1 MKKIITVIA
10 ALSLALI
17 PLAACQ
23 NINPDNSNVLTIK
36 TTVYPIVE
44 FTKRIG
50 GDAVDV
56 QSVFANGS
64 DSHIYDPTPQEIVDL
79 NDADLF
85 LNIDIGDY
93 HTITEKLKAAA
104 PNLEFVDV
112 AAGVATIEGGHNH
125 DHDHNESEANHDEE
139 HDHDHNESEA
149 NHDEEHDHDHDESEA
164 SHDEEHN
171 HEFDPHIWLD
181 PVRAS
186 FMAENIKNELV
197 RKLPDQAAAFEA
209 NFETLKT
216 ELATLNDEFSTGL
229 EPYAEDTFFVTHAAY
244 GYLADEYHLNQVAL
258 SGFTGDSEL
267 SSAQLVEIA
276 DELKAHNTQYIL
288 AEKNVSN
295 KQADVLANELDI
307 STLPIYNLETLTQ
320 AEIDGGQTYFTL
332 MRENLKNLQAALK

>member
-23 NINPDNSNVLTIK
+23 STTPDNSNVLTIK
-36 TTVYPIVE
+36 TTAYPIVE

-64 DSHIYDPTPQEIVDL
+64 DSHTYDPTPQEMVDL

-104 PNLEFVDV
+104 PNLAFVDV
-112 AAGVATIEGGHNH
+112 AAGVAAIEG
-125 DHDHNESEANHDEE
+125 DHDHSHDESEANHDGE
-139 HDHDHNESEA
+139 HD
-149 NHDEEHDHDHDESEA
+149 
-164 SHDEEHN
+164 

-181 PVRAS
+181 PVRATL
-186 FMAENIKNELV
+186 MAENIKNELV
-197 RKLPDQAAAFEA
+197 RKLPEQAAT
-209 NFETLKT
+209 FETNFAALKA
-216 ELATLNDEFSTGL
+216 ELATLNDEFTTGL
-229 EPYAEDTFFVTHAAY
+229 APYAEDTFFVTHAAY
-244 GYLADEYHLNQVAL
+244 GYLADEYHLHQVSL
-258 SGFTGDSEL
+258 SGLSADSEL

-276 DELKAHNTQYIL
+276 EQLKAHNTKYIL
-288 AEKNVSN
+288 AEENVSN
-295 KQADVLANELDI
+295 KQADVLASELGI

-332 MRENLKNLQAALK
+332 MRENLKNLQEALKQ